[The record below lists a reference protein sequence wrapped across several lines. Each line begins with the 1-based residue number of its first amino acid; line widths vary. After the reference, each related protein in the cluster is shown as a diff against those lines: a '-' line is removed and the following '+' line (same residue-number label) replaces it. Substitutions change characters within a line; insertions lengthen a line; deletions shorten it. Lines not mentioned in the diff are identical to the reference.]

1 MNGSFCFIMGF
12 GDFVFVLIRSICIV
26 NVLLVC
32 KLIYFKWDIFIVFIS
47 ILKYVFV
54 LGLYVS
60 EYFVFK

>member
-1 MNGSFCFIMGF
+1 MGF
-12 GDFVFVLIRSICIV
+12 GDFVFVLIRSIWIV